1 MGSLKENRPRRVAAE
16 TAQLDRD
23 SASVIV
29 NTRDAA
35 TLYQRGDLLDDRYR
49 LEREIGR
56 GGMGVVW
63 IAHSLVLGIDV
74 ALKLIRSTETG
85 PEGASRMAREAHAA
99 ARVGHP
105 ALVRVYDFGWTPHG
119 DPYLVMELIRGEAL
133 SDWIVREQRI
143 SALKAVQTLLPIA
156 DGLRLAHERGIVHRD
171 IKPGNILLSKESP
184 NRPQPKLLDFGIAKI
199 GQGVEG
205 KLTQVGT
212 VLGSPEYMSPEQ
224 ALGLD
229 DIDRRSDVWSFCV
242 ALYEM
247 ITGQVPFKGANYNA
261 LMQVIIRDAPVPTMQ
276 YAAGDPELWRILER
290 GLAKSRDER
299 WANMSELG
307 NALAHWL
314 YGHGIKED
322 ISGNSLRAVWRGEGA
337 LQLESTTPPR
347 ASSLA
352 PPEPVTS
359 VHTVFHPGLV
369 GRAKRWLTARRRP
382 VFLLLGLASFLA
394 LASIWGARKQASD
407 SRALAPEPG
416 LPARPQ
422 AAGAA
427 AAAQAPPGSPAEL
440 AAPAQDTS
448 PRDSSAGHPQRST
461 PLPLP
466 LTASE
471 KAAKSSPPAASNS
484 DTRNSTRPARNGRKT
499 TTSKPKAKRD
509 FGF

>member
-1 MGSLKENRPRRVAAE
+1 MGSPKENRPRRVAAE

-29 NTRDAA
+29 NTRGDAVYA
-35 TLYQRGDLLDDRYR
+35 RGDLLDERYR

-99 ARVGHP
+99 ARVAHP
-105 ALVRVYDFGWTPHG
+105 ALVRVYDFGWTPLG
-119 DPYLVMELIRGEAL
+119 DPYLVMELIRGESL
-133 SDWIVREQRI
+133 SDWIARERRI
-143 SALKAVQTLLPIA
+143 SPVKAVQTLLPIA

-184 NRPQPKLLDFGIAKI
+184 SRPQPKLLDFGIAKI
-199 GQGVEG
+199 GHGVEG

-224 ALGLD
+224 AQGLD
-229 DIDRRSDVWSFCV
+229 DIDRRTDVWSFCI

-247 ITGQVPFKGANYNA
+247 LTGQVPFKGANYNA
-261 LMQVIIRDAPVPTMQ
+261 LMQVIIRDAPLPILQHGV
-276 YAAGDPELWRILER
+276 GDPELWRILER
-290 GLAKSRDER
+290 GLAKSPSER

-314 YGHGIKED
+314 YSRGIKED
-322 ISGNSLRAVWRGEGA
+322 ISGNSLRAVWREEGA
-337 LQLESTTPPR
+337 LQLESTAPPR

-359 VHTVFHPGLV
+359 VHAVYQPGFL
-369 GRAKRWLTARRRP
+369 GQTKRWLVQRKRP
-382 VFLLLGLASFLA
+382 VLGVAGLLGLSALGWLWAAGGPSTAQRAPSADALPTLAAEPVAPAHASS
-394 LASIWGARKQASD
+394 ASPTASAAD
-407 SRALAPEPG
+407 APEALTQPG
-416 LPARPQ
+416 TTAPETTAKASAR
-422 AAGAA
+422 A
-427 AAAQAPPGSPAEL
+427 
-440 AAPAQDTS
+440 
-448 PRDSSAGHPQRST
+448 
-461 PLPLP
+461 
-466 LTASE
+466 TASGE
-471 KAAKSSPPAASNS
+471 VPSAA
-484 DTRNSTRPARNGRKT
+484 RPARNVRKST
-499 TTSKPKAKRD
+499 QSKPKAKRD